1 MNEKVAAPVET
12 LPDKAEVSAAVWLSL
27 AAPNWKASP
36 PAVPYITPCSINIFL
51 VLIWKILWKETM
63 RL

>member
-1 MNEKVAAPVET
+1 MKENVAAPVET

-36 PAVPYITPCSINIFL
+36 PAVPYITACPINTSLFL
-51 VLIWKILWKETM
+51 FEKSSTK
-63 RL
+63 RS

>member
-1 MNEKVAAPVET
+1 VAAPVET

-36 PAVPYITPCSINIFL
+36 PAVPCITPFAQFNIFFL
-51 VLIWKILWKETM
+51 FPIGFRYSTNSI
-63 RL
+63 